1 MNEFSQLNLSL
12 VLNSDLVKSIDQI
25 KIEGVRLLCYG
36 VHLFMKLR

>member
-25 KIEGVRLLCYG
+25 KIEGIRLLCCW
-36 VHLFMKLR
+36 VHLFKKLR